1 MSSRNS
7 SDSMFDERTKQSEQP
22 QNSRVHGTRR
32 AIAAIAMGAFAISP
46 IAACSN
52 DADNDAASSSSS
64 ASAVSTTSSEEKTF
78 EKQQVAE
85 LNAAANV
92 RPAAMAKLPEGF
104 DLQSHRGG
112 RGEWTE
118 ESKQAMIN
126 SLELGVTTLELD
138 IVLTK
143 DGVPMVWHDPEI
155 QDDKC
160 SDTEPVTEGDPQYP
174 YVGKLVHDL
183 TYEPVSYTH
192 L

>member
-7 SDSMFDERTKQSEQP
+7 SDSLFDERAKQSEQP

-64 ASAVSTTSSEEKTF
+64 ASAVSTTASEEKTF

-85 LNAAANV
+85 LNASANV

-118 ESKQAMIN
+118 EDS
-126 SLELGVTTLELD
+126 
-138 IVLTK
+138 
-143 DGVPMVWHDPEI
+143 
-155 QDDKC
+155 
-160 SDTEPVTEGDPQYP
+160 QYP

-183 TYEPVSYTH
+183 TYEQVQTLVCDKKLEDFPDAEPIKGNRMMT
-192 L
+192 LP